1 MLNGNEYCPTVL
13 DKAPD
18 RLDRL
23 DRLDRPSKGLD

>member
-23 DRLDRPSKGLD
+23 DRPSKGLD